1 MNGMSH
7 ASEFV
12 ALIDQ
17 PKWRVSEQPVTIL
30 YTEYSMA
37 KGQSLLNG
45 VNILAD
51 GLLHGRMRR

>member
-12 ALIDQ
+12 ALIDEH
-17 PKWRVSEQPVTIL
+17 KWRVAEQPVTIL

-37 KGQSLLNG
+37 KGLSLLNG
-45 VNILAD
+45 VNILSD
-51 GLLHGRMRR
+51 GLLGGRMRR